1 MKFTSFSTFL
11 ALFSRLQPITALNPF
26 FSIIFIIL
34 AIFLLDWTTGKL
46 RRTLGLATIWPFF
59 GQKWLF
65 FTFFDKVSISQLKNH
80 NFKEKDTSFSSTL
93 RDDKNKLCLLTIY
106 LAYKLKNGHFL
117 VTMAIFDILP
127 TTFPTVH
134 WDEDNF
140 AKFFFSPL
148 LFFMFDHDILAHC
161 ASYKFMNEGDFNFFQ
176 WEISINR
183 WETPKISENPC
194 LPRNLKFS

>member
-65 FTFFDKVSISQLKNH
+65 FTFFDKVAISQLKNH
-80 NFKEKDTSFSSTL
+80 NFKDKDTSFSSTL
-93 RDDKNKLCLLTIY
+93 RDDKSKVCLLTIY
-106 LAYKLKNGHFL
+106 LAYKPKNGHFL
-117 VTMAIFDILP
+117 VKNGHFWNFTSHIPGNGLISCYYDDIGRKYHL
-127 TTFPTVH
+127 
-134 WDEDNF
+134 
-140 AKFFFSPL
+140 
-148 LFFMFDHDILAHC
+148 
-161 ASYKFMNEGDFNFFQ
+161 
-176 WEISINR
+176 
-183 WETPKISENPC
+183 
-194 LPRNLKFS
+194 

>member
-1 MKFTSFSTFL
+1 M
-11 ALFSRLQPITALNPF
+11 A
-26 FSIIFIIL
+26 
-34 AIFLLDWTTGKL
+34 
-46 RRTLGLATIWPFF
+46 
-59 GQKWLF
+59 
-65 FTFFDKVSISQLKNH
+65 ISQLKNH

-93 RDDKNKLCLLTIY
+93 RDDKNKVCLLTIY

-140 AKFFFSPL
+140 AKFFFWLL
-148 LFFMFDHDILAHC
+148 LFFMLDHDILAHC
-161 ASYKFMNEGDFNFFQ
+161 ASYKCMNMGNFSFFQ

-183 WETPKISENPC
+183 WETPKISENAC
-194 LPRNLKFS
+194 LQRNLKFWEGFERSYSYYSFIGFVIHILSGHKQKNL

>member
-1 MKFTSFSTFL
+1 MH
-11 ALFSRLQPITALNPF
+11 
-26 FSIIFIIL
+26 
-34 AIFLLDWTTGKL
+34 LL
-46 RRTLGLATIWPFF
+46 TIYIAY
-59 GQKWLF
+59 K
-65 FTFFDKVSISQLKNH
+65 LKNGH
-80 NFKEKDTSFSSTL
+80 FLVKNGHFWDFTHHIPHSALGWGQFRTSFSSTL
-93 RDDKNKLCLLTIY
+93 RDDKNKVCLLTIY
-106 LAYKLKNGHFL
+106 LAYKRKNGHFL

-140 AKFFFSPL
+140 AKFFFWPL
-148 LFFMFDHDILAHC
+148 LFFMLDHDILAHC

>member
-1 MKFTSFSTFL
+1 M
-11 ALFSRLQPITALNPF
+11 
-26 FSIIFIIL
+26 
-34 AIFLLDWTTGKL
+34 GKL

-65 FTFFDKVSISQLKNH
+65 FTFFDKVAISQLKNH

-106 LAYKLKNGHFL
+106 LAYKVKNGHFL

-140 AKFFFSPL
+140 AKFFFDL
-148 LFFMFDHDILAHC
+148 CFFL
-161 ASYKFMNEGDFNFFQ
+161 
-176 WEISINR
+176 
-183 WETPKISENPC
+183 C
-194 LPRNLKFS
+194 LITH